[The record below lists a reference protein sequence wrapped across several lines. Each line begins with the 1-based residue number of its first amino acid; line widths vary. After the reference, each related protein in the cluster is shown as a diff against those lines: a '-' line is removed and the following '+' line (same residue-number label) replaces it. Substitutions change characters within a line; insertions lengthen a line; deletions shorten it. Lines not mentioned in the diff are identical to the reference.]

1 MKNKSLKVNNL
12 ILFQIKIKIIF
23 KKTKFYK
30 TNKNKL
36 VYSQTASLKK
46 IQKKRE
52 DKYKSKDNLLK
63 D

>member
-23 KKTKFYK
+23 KKTKLYK